1 MEPEERIEREE
12 PGPGGPYREHRLHHY
27 GDSDYYDEPAE
38 VGTHETDVVS
48 RFSPASRAYETIY
61 VIFAIVVGAIF
72 IRVLLKL
79 LGATTVVAFTTF
91 MYGVT
96 DPLLAPF
103 RGLLPTF
110 VSGRMVVETTSLF
123 AILIYGLIGIAL
135 ARLVALMFRREVTVA
150 GHGRRTRRVR
160 PRPD

>member
-1 MEPEERIEREE
+1 MEPEERNMREE
-12 PGPGGPYREHRLHHY
+12 PGPGGPYREHHMHR
-27 GDSDYYDEPAE
+27 DDDPDFAEPTAVSSD
-38 VGTHETDVVS
+38 ETDVVS
-48 RFSPASRAYETIY
+48 RFSPARRAYETIY
-61 VIFAIVVGAIF
+61 VLFGIIVGAIF
-72 IRVLLKL
+72 IRVLLKV
-79 LGATTVVAFTTF
+79 LGANTAVAFTQF

-110 VSGRMVVETTSLF
+110 VSGRTIFETSSLF

>member
-48 RFSPASRAYETIY
+48 RFSPASRAYEAVY
-61 VIFAIVVGAIF
+61 VIFAIVLGAIF
-72 IRVLLKL
+72 IRVLLKV
-79 LGATTVVAFTTF
+79 LGANTAVAFTQF
-91 MYGVT
+91 MYAVT

-110 VSGRMVVETTSLF
+110 VSGRTIFETSSLF

-135 ARLVALMFRREVTVA
+135 ARLVSLMFRRDVTVA
-150 GHGRRTRRVR
+150 AHGRRSRRGR
-160 PRPD
+160 PYTD

>member
-1 MEPEERIEREE
+1 MEPEERNMREE
-12 PGPGGPYREHRLHHY
+12 PGPGGPYREHHMHR
-27 GDSDYYDEPAE
+27 DDDPDFAEPTAVSSD
-38 VGTHETDVVS
+38 ETDVVS
-48 RFSPASRAYETIY
+48 RFSPARRAYETIY
-61 VIFAIVVGAIF
+61 VLFAIIVGAIF
-72 IRVLLKL
+72 IRVLLKV
-79 LGATTVVAFTTF
+79 LGANTAVALTQF